1 MGGDA
6 KSLSIAAA
14 SILAKTSRDARMAE
28 LDGQFPGYGF
38 AQHKGYPVRAH
49 IRALERLGACPFH
62 RRSFAPVRVCL
73 GLPPLP
79 PWPRPTAGDSDER
92 PPAPTPASVAGLRR
106 GCRATSPKTAGRTA
120 DIVADF
126 HGSRRTISLVAAM
139 KQSRR
144 IAPRVPYGEAVSV
157 FRTDGSARIY
167 ARGIDLSAVGIQLAS
182 DESWPIGTDVR
193 CTLLLPGGPR
203 TVGGR
208 IVRVTALPRGV
219 ATAIAFSF
227 LSAGA
232 AAAIVQLV
240 EARQRAAQPAKLRV
254 AGMDRPLRCQGR
266 LDEGTV
272 RLTAALPFLKLHGD
286 VEVVIGEDGQA
297 ASGVISKIALDP
309 SPTDGVP
316 RLSVEVELATRASRI
331 GGSLGRL
338 PMPSPKL
345 RAPSP
350 RPGPSR
356 DPVAHVPARGAPG
369 PRTTAPA
376 APASHRRNR
385 PPAPQLRLWLAAT
398 ACAHPARPS
407 GDERDASRPRAR
419 RCQPGARGSLA
430 PLGFPL
436 AVGREATALASLRR
450 PTRQEL
456 SLSAARGGTPSAV
469 SDLR

>member
-1 MGGDA
+1 
-6 KSLSIAAA
+6 
-14 SILAKTSRDARMAE
+14 
-28 LDGQFPGYGF
+28 
-38 AQHKGYPVRAH
+38 
-49 IRALERLGACPFH
+49 
-62 RRSFAPVRVCL
+62 
-73 GLPPLP
+73 
-79 PWPRPTAGDSDER
+79 
-92 PPAPTPASVAGLRR
+92 
-106 GCRATSPKTAGRTA
+106 
-120 DIVADF
+120 
-126 HGSRRTISLVAAM
+126 M

-167 ARGIDLSAVGIQLAS
+167 ARGIDLSAVGIQLS
-182 DESWPIGTDVR
+182 STESWPIGTDVR

-240 EARQRAAQPAKLRV
+240 EARQRAPQPAKLRV

-286 VEVVIGEDGQA
+286 VEVVIGDDGQA

-316 RLSVEVELATRASRI
+316 RLSLEVELATGASAASRAPT
-331 GGSLGRL
+331 GV
-338 PMPSPKL
+338 PMPPPKL

-350 RPGPSR
+350 RPGPSVILSR
-356 DPVAHVPARGAPG
+356 TFQHEVRFPQERPPRRRRQATAEIARRPRSFDSGWPPRRAPTLPGLAAPNGTLATVGAPAPAR
-369 PRTTAPA
+369 R
-376 APASHRRNR
+376 S
-385 PPAPQLRLWLAAT
+385 WLARAFGL
-398 ACAHPARPS
+398 S
-407 GDERDASRPRAR
+407 SRRSP
-419 RCQPGARGSLA
+419 
-430 PLGFPL
+430 
-436 AVGREATALASLRR
+436 
-450 PTRQEL
+450 
-456 SLSAARGGTPSAV
+456 
-469 SDLR
+469 